1 MQQAS
6 GQNEQAMRE
15 ACGPRATRRFPRQR
29 GTSVQW
35 RDRIVRLDRIPA
47 AQLTAHGSNWRVHPQ
62 TQQAMLG
69 QLLGTVGMA
78 GALLVYDSVQ
88 HGGLTILDGHMRAG
102 MDPGQAW
109 PCLVLDVTDEEA
121 ALLLA
126 TYDPLGAMAGRD
138 QAQLDALLA
147 GLGTVDGLDSLLA
160 SLSPPVGDPAPPAP
174 GTRHPCPPDAGA
186 RLEAHKRLHLHYE
199 TGPGQV
205 WSCGRHTLL
214 CGDASLPESYAVLLE
229 ERQPALC
236 LTDPPYG
243 VGEDY
248 ASHEDSP
255 ENLAQLIADF
265 LPIVTSIAPVTLI
278 TTGTKHMYAYPRPDW
293 VLGWVCPAGV
303 GVGPWGFCCW
313 HPVLA
318 YGRDPYTRQNLG
330 SRPDALV
337 LNEASD
343 KDLAHPCPKPLGVWQ
358 WIMER
363 GSTTAGDII
372 LDPFLG
378 SGTSII
384 AAEMLDRTCFGI
396 EKDPEYLAV
405 ALDRWE
411 RTTNTAPKRLI

>member
-1 MQQAS
+1 MEQAS
-6 GQNEQAMRE
+6 GQTERAQQG
-15 ACGPRATRRFPRQR
+15 ACGPRTTRPTPRQW
-29 GTSVQW
+29 GTYVQW
-35 RDRIVRLDRIPA
+35 RDRVIRLDRIPA
-47 AQLTAHGSNWRVHPQ
+47 SQLTAHGQNWRVHPA

-69 QLLGTVGMA
+69 QLLGSVGMA

-102 MDPGQAW
+102 MDPQQAW
-109 PCLVLDVTDEEA
+109 PCLVLDVTDDEA

-138 QAQLDALLA
+138 QVQLDALLA
-147 GLGTVDGLDSLLA
+147 GLGTMDGLDSLLA
-160 SLSPPVGDPAPPAP
+160 SLAPPVGDPAPPAP
-174 GTRHPCPPDAGA
+174 GTRRPCPPDAGA
-186 RLEAHKRLHLHYE
+186 RLEAHKRLHLHYA
-199 TGPGQV
+199 TGPGQR
-205 WSCGRHTLL
+205 WSCGRHLVL
-214 CGDASLPESYAVLLE
+214 CGDATRPESYADMLVGRE
-229 ERQPALC
+229 VALC

-243 VGEDY
+243 VDLDY
-248 ASHEDSP
+248 ASHADSP
-255 ENLAQLIADF
+255 AALAQLIADF
-265 LPIVTSIAPVTLI
+265 FPIVTSIAPVTLL
-278 TTGTKHMYAYPRPDW
+278 TTGTKHMYAYPRPEW

-318 YGRDPYTRQNLG
+318 YGTDPYRPGQEG

-343 KDLAHPCPKPLGVWQ
+343 RELAHPCPKPLGVWT
-358 WIMER
+358 WLMER
-363 GSTTAGDII
+363 GSKTAGDII

-384 AAEMLDRTCFGI
+384 AAEMLDKVCVGM
-396 EKDPEYLAV
+396 EKDPGYLAV

-411 RTTNTAPKRLI
+411 RTTKTAPKRLI